1 LRLIQT
7 AFPEMDDWAICA
19 VLELHEAEH
28 PPVGW
33 ALKETKMSYWIHCDL
48 DVLASSPNEMKRIAE
63 RLNQPS
69 LELASWL
76 AERLSQPV
84 SEVAEGLP
92 RLLEFKAVKNLVYAD
107 DRLNQARRFRI
118 DFNRTRHGIVWS
130 HLDEVSVAF
139 PAAVFLVECRDGGL
153 DYASKTVIR
162 AGKVVRQLYD
172 GERPDQ
178 LGVDW
183 ALLDIFAP
191 FRTEYYGGG
200 PFEFGSLWQPWLD
213 AVIAAA
219 RQLKNDQT
227 PASQGSTEVT
237 GQNG

>member
-1 LRLIQT
+1 
-7 AFPEMDDWAICA
+7 
-19 VLELHEAEH
+19 
-28 PPVGW
+28 
-33 ALKETKMSYWIHCDL
+33 MSYWIHCDL

-63 RLNQPS
+63 RLNRPS
-69 LELASWL
+69 QERASWL
-76 AERLSQPV
+76 AQQTGQPV

-92 RLLEFKAVKNLVYAD
+92 RLLEFKAVKNLVYAE
-107 DRLNQARRFRI
+107 DRLNPARRFRI
-118 DFNRTRHGIVWS
+118 DFNRTRHGILWS

-139 PAAVFLVECRDGGL
+139 PTAVFLVECRDGGL

-162 AGKVVRQLYD
+162 AGEVVRELYD

-191 FRTEYYGGG
+191 FRTEYYGETA
-200 PFEFGSLWQPWLD
+200 EFGSLWQPWLD

-219 RQLKNDQT
+219 RRLKEDET
-227 PASQGSTEVT
+227 PASEESTEVT
-237 GQNG
+237 GQVG

>member
-1 LRLIQT
+1 
-7 AFPEMDDWAICA
+7 
-19 VLELHEAEH
+19 
-28 PPVGW
+28 
-33 ALKETKMSYWIHCDL
+33 MSYWIHCVL
-48 DVLASSPNEMKRIAE
+48 DVLASGPNEMKRIAE

-69 LELASWL
+69 QELASWV
-76 AERLSQPV
+76 AGRLGQPAG
-84 SEVAEGLP
+84 EVANNLP

-107 DRLNQARRFRI
+107 DRLNPARRFSI
-118 DFNRTRHGIVWS
+118 DFKDKRYGIVWS

-139 PAAVFLVECRDGGL
+139 PAAVFLVECRHGGL
-153 DYASKTVIR
+153 SYASKTVIR
-162 AGKVVRQLYD
+162 AGEVVRELYD

-200 PFEFGSLWQPWLD
+200 TFEFGSLWQPWLD

-219 RQLKNDQT
+219 RQLKDDET
-227 PASQGSTEVT
+227 PARQEATEAT
-237 GQNG
+237 AQEG

>member
-1 LRLIQT
+1 
-7 AFPEMDDWAICA
+7 
-19 VLELHEAEH
+19 
-28 PPVGW
+28 
-33 ALKETKMSYWIHCDL
+33 MSYWIHCDL

-69 LELASWL
+69 QELASWL

-139 PAAVFLVECRDGGL
+139 PTAIFLVECRDGGL

-191 FRTEYYGGG
+191 FRTEYYGETA
-200 PFEFGSLWQPWLD
+200 EFGSLWQPWLD

-219 RQLKNDQT
+219 RRLKEDET
-227 PASQGSTEVT
+227 PASQESTEVT
-237 GQNG
+237 GQAG